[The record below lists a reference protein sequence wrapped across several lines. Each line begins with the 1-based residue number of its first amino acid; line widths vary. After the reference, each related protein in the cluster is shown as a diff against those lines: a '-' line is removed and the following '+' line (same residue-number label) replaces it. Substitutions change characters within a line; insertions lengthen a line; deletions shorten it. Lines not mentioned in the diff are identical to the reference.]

1 MIDTENDMAKLE
13 WEKRTRLEKPRELP
27 WDSRLERQAN
37 RILGGLVTP
46 PPKQSGGTNKR
57 VLRAREKKAAPID
70 EDIWVVFGAD
80 CPWNPTPG
88 ERLVKH
94 FKTRAEEQAFRRK
107 HGITR

>member
-1 MIDTENDMAKLE
+1 MAKLE

-46 PPKQSGGTNKR
+46 PPKPLGGNRKR
-57 VLRAREKKAAPID
+57 VLSARGQKKARVID

-80 CPWNPTPG
+80 CPWNPVLWRKRKTPDIVSG
-88 ERLVKH
+88 PNIIKCVVI
-94 FKTRAEEQAFRRK
+94 QY
-107 HGITR
+107 GNP

>member
-46 PPKQSGGTNKR
+46 PPKPLGGNRKR
-57 VLRAREKKAAPID
+57 VLSVREKKTARVID

-94 FKTRAEEQAFRRK
+94 FKTRAEEQAFRRQ
-107 HGITR
+107 HE